1 MFTDEARTRVFD
13 QLRDHDLRVFGRQLT
28 FGVFAEAAQRAGVKI
43 WSCPLNLAN
52 LVWLGIA
59 AAWRKGDSFVTIL
72 TVTLKLLQDQEH
84 FAQSRFGKKL
94 HRSQRRHAARNRKKH
109 DPHGSDPTLVSE
121 EAFAKARQ
129 RMPLAFW
136 VALLGVLGER
146 FEAEHQEHVCF
157 RGFRLLALD
166 GTRLTLP
173 DEKALRD
180 FYGTANNGTGR
191 HNAQARMV
199 LLQSALTRIPLAY
212 QLQPVKIGEITMAR
226 QLSCHLRANDLL
238 LLDSG
243 YFSYGL
249 MCDIQRRQAFFC
261 LRIQRRINLR
271 TLRRL
276 DGCRDRWVRWTP
288 KDSRGQW
295 RREGLPACMD
305 LRLIEYQVPGYR
317 TVKLLTNV
325 LSRQRLSYADF
336 SRLTTAPGVGDKLLP
351 GLYHLRWQIETSYAE
366 LKVELQMDGGLRS
379 KRPAG
384 IAFEVAG
391 HVVLYLLVRWLILEA
406 AIAYR
411 LNPLRISFRNA
422 WRELQ
427 QMWATMVVSSPGWVE
442 NVLLPRLLE
451 RIAQH
456 VVAHR
461 PGRSY
466 PRKRRAKGKN
476 AKSKHAKSK
485 RKKS

>member
-1 MFTDEARTRVFD
+1 MFKDDARKQVFD
-13 QLRDHDLRVFGRQLT
+13 QLRDHDLRVFAKQLG
-28 FGVFAEAAQRAGVKI
+28 FQVFAEAAKRAGVRI
-43 WSCPLNLAN
+43 WTCPLNLVN
-52 LVWLGIA
+52 LVWLGVS

-84 FAQSRFGKKL
+84 FTQSSFGKKL
-94 HRSQRRHAARNRKKH
+94 NQSKLRHAATNRNKY
-109 DPHGSDPTLVSE
+109 DPHGSDPTQVTE

-129 RMPLAFW
+129 RMPMAFW
-136 VALLGVLGER
+136 VELIVVLGER
-146 FEAEHQEHVCF
+146 FEAQHRDRLCF
-157 RGFRLLALD
+157 RGFRLLAID

-173 DEKALRD
+173 DEKALRE
-180 FYGTANNGTGR
+180 FYGTAKNGNGT

-199 LLQSALTRIPLAY
+199 LLQSALTRIPIAY

-226 QLSCHLRANDLL
+226 QLSSHLRANDLL

-249 MCDIQRRQAFFC
+249 LWDIQHRQAFFC

-271 TLRRL
+271 TVRRF
-276 DGCRDRWVRWTP
+276 DGCRDRLVRWAP

-295 RREGLPACMD
+295 RREGLPPLMD
-305 LRLIEYQVPGYR
+305 LRLIEYKVPGYR
-317 TVKLLTNV
+317 TIKLLTNV
-325 LSRQRLSYADF
+325 LSRHRLSYQDF
-336 SRLTTAPGVGDKLLP
+336 SRLTTAPGVGEKLLP
-351 GLYHLRWQIETSYAE
+351 GLYHMRWQIETSYAE
-366 LKVELQMDGGLRS
+366 LKQELQMEGGLRS
-379 KRPAG
+379 KQPAG

-406 AIAYR
+406 AIEHG

-422 WRELQ
+422 LRELQ
-427 QMWATMVVSSPGWVE
+427 QMWATIVVSSPRWVE
-442 NVLLPRLLE
+442 RVLLPRLLE

-456 VVAHR
+456 LVPLR

-466 PRKRRAKGKN
+466 PRKKKAKGKN
-476 AKSKHAKSK
+476 AKSK